1 MYFEKS
7 NLGKNQFWRYFF
19 SILIII
25 AFTQLLGAF
34 PMSAA
39 VFLAKSGGNVA
50 PDASIYNPA
59 SLGIDLNV
67 FLVLMILPF
76 AMGLL
81 GLWVCADSLHKK
93 KIIDIIT
100 GRNKVD
106 WKRVFFA
113 ALIWGILGLI
123 SSFASYLKNP
133 DAFEFQFQPTKF
145 IILLFVAFL
154 LIPIQSTFEEV
165 FFRGYLMQGTSL
177 LFKNKWIPLLITS
190 ILFGVMHL
198 ANPEIKEFG
207 IGIMLPQYILL
218 GLFFGIMVIMDD
230 GLELA
235 IGVHAINN
243 IFGAIFITHKSSVL
257 QTPAIFKTT
266 AINPSFEFL
275 ILGFAVLIFLVI
287 VSRKYNWGNWKSIF
301 TKINFAEQKE

>member
-25 AFTQLLGAF
+25 AFIQLLGAF

-67 FLVLMILPF
+67 FLVLIILPF

-93 KIIDIIT
+93 KMIDIIT
-100 GRNKVD
+100 GRNKFD

-113 ALIWGILGLI
+113 ALIWGILFLI

-133 DAFEFQFQPTKF
+133 DAFEFQFQPAKF

-207 IGIMLPQYILL
+207 VGIMLPQYIIL
-218 GLFFGIMVIMDD
+218 GLFFGLMVIMDD

-243 IFGAIFITHKSSVL
+243 IFGALFITHKSAVL
-257 QTPAIFKTT
+257 QTPALFKTNS
-266 AINPSFEFL
+266 INPVFEF
-275 ILGFAVLIFLVI
+275 IVMMVACVIFIFI
-287 VSRKYNWGNWKSIF
+287 VSKKYQWVSWKSIF
-301 TKINFAEQKE
+301 KKVEYTEVKE

>member
-7 NLGKNQFWRYFF
+7 ILGKNQFWRYFF

-25 AFTQLLGAF
+25 AFIQLLGAVPLAIVVSF
-34 PMSAA
+34 
-39 VFLAKSGGNVA
+39 AKSSGNVA
-50 PDASIYNPA
+50 HDASILNPV

-67 FLVLMILPF
+67 FLALMILPF

-93 KIIDIIT
+93 KMLDIIT
-100 GRNKVD
+100 GRNKFD

-113 ALIWGILGLI
+113 AMIWGILFLI
-123 SSFASYLKNP
+123 SSFVSYLNNP
-133 DAFEFQFQPTKF
+133 DAFEFQFQPAKF

-154 LIPIQSTFEEV
+154 LLPFQTTFEEV

-207 IGIMLPQYILL
+207 VGIMLPQYILL
-218 GLFFGIMVIMDD
+218 GLFFGILVIMDD

-243 IFGAIFITHKSSVL
+243 IFSSLFITHKSAVL

-266 AINPSFEFL
+266 VINPEFEFL
-275 ILGFAVLIFLVI
+275 ILGFAVIIFLVI
-287 VSRKYNWGNWKSIF
+287 VSKKYNWGSWKSIF
-301 TKINFAEQKE
+301 AKIDFGEQKE

>member
-7 NLGKNQFWRYFF
+7 IYGKNQFWRYFF

-25 AFTQLLGAF
+25 AFTQLLGAV
-34 PMSAA
+34 P
-39 VFLAKSGGNVA
+39 LAIVVSFTKTAGNVA
-50 PDASIYNPA
+50 PNASSLDPA

-67 FLVLMILPF
+67 FLALMILPF

-93 KIIDIIT
+93 KLIDIIT
-100 GRNKVD
+100 SRNKFD

-113 ALIWGILGLI
+113 ALIWGILFLI

-133 DAFEFQFQPTKF
+133 DAFEFQFQPAKF

-154 LIPIQSTFEEV
+154 LLPFQTTFEEV

-190 ILFGVMHL
+190 VLFGVMHL

-243 IFGAIFITHKSSVL
+243 IFSSLFITHKSSVL

-266 AINPSFEFL
+266 AINPAFEFL
-275 ILGFAVLIFLVI
+275 TLGFAVIVFLVI

-301 TKINFAEQKE
+301 TRINFAEQKE